1 MADSKN
7 HCADCGAATDSE
19 GDSLEKNG
27 CGWLHPDD
35 CDTCGHPFCD
45 QSC

>member
-7 HCADCGAATDSE
+7 YCADCGADTDSE
-19 GDSLEKNG
+19 GESLEENG
-27 CGWLHPDD
+27 CGWSHPDD
-35 CDTCGHPFCD
+35 CDTCGHPYCD